1 MVWRLPEGSGGR
13 WVGGTK
19 GENWDN
25 SNNTVNKI
33 FLNFF
38 KNEKKTFSQPM
49 CMLPMSEDTEK
60 DEADVS
66 ASSLIQERRNMFQR
80 NWVELE
86 I

>member
-1 MVWRLPEGSGGR
+1 
-13 WVGGTK
+13 
-19 GENWDN
+19 
-25 SNNTVNKI
+25 
-33 FLNFF
+33 
-38 KNEKKTFSQPM
+38 M